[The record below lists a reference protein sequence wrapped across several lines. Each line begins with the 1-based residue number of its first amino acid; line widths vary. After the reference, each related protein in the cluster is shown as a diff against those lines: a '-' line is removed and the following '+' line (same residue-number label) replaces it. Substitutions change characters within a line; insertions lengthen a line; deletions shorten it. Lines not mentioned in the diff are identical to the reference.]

1 MEIRSVAQ
9 FLEYWDSLRG
19 RTRRV
24 VTCIPPDRLDWTS
37 RPGTF
42 TLGDLVRHLATIERY
57 MYAETVAGR
66 PSRYAGC
73 GRELADGYDAVLAY
87 FDRLDAEAKGI
98 IGALSD
104 ADLERKCRTPAG
116 SPITTWKWLRAMV
129 EHEAHHRGQIYLML
143 NRLEVPTPP
152 LYGLTSEEVRARSVI
167 PPR

>member
-1 MEIRSVAQ
+1 MEIRSVTQ

-24 VTCIPPDRLDWTS
+24 VACIPPDRLEWTG
-37 RPGTF
+37 RPGAF

-66 PSRYAGC
+66 PSRYPGC
-73 GRELADGYDAVLAY
+73 GRELADGYDAVLDY
-87 FDRLDAEAKGI
+87 FERLDVEAREI

-104 ADLERKCRTPAG
+104 ADLERKCLTPAG
-116 SPITTWKWLRAMV
+116 SPITIWKWLRAMV

-143 NRLEVPTPP
+143 NMLEVPTPA
-152 LYGLTSEEVRARSVI
+152 LYGLTSEEVRSRSLS
-167 PPR
+167 PEP